1 MYDNREIM
9 LVKYSCV
16 GVLGFGL
23 FYWVVKLRKDTT
35 KEEREDLT
43 NWFQSNDQICTGYM
57 MEEGGDFDYFNGNHM
72 RNFDNLIGGVLD
84 QFRFRRCVE
93 YVHICPVRRLVRE
106 SHVNQFDALKDFR
119 KYFFNEEAI
128 NKLTKIQNK
137 MDKDDLKI
145 IDAINNCESIKDMF
159 DYDVLTKL
167 SGLNTNKITDEE
179 VQIEAI
185 KSKENFTKLLKL
197 AIETAYKA
205 IK

>member
-128 NKLTKIQNK
+128 NKLTKIQN
-137 MDKDDLKI
+137 LKT
-145 IDAINNCESIKDMF
+145 F
-159 DYDVLTKL
+159 
-167 SGLNTNKITDEE
+167 ITW
-179 VQIEAI
+179 
-185 KSKENFTKLLKL
+185 SR
-197 AIETAYKA
+197 
-205 IK
+205 

>member
-1 MYDNREIM
+1 
-9 LVKYSCV
+9 
-16 GVLGFGL
+16 
-23 FYWVVKLRKDTT
+23 
-35 KEEREDLT
+35 
-43 NWFQSNDQICTGYM
+43 M

-106 SHVNQFDALKDFR
+106 SHVNQFDGLKDFR

-137 MDKDDLKI
+137 MDKDDFKI
-145 IDAINNCESIKDMF
+145 IDVINNCESIKDMF
-159 DYDVLTKL
+159 DYDVLAKL
-167 SGLNTNKITDEE
+167 SGLNTNKITYEE

-185 KSKENFTKLLKL
+185 KSKENLTKLLKL
-197 AIETAYKA
+197 AIEAAYKA